1 MPDLPRGIAGTPPDG
16 EDDMTTF
23 ADPDSA
29 VVAGPKPPPTVMR
42 GPEHAEN
49 YRMKVGRYKERWYRD
64 PLPADDIAPAVT
76 DDDEAYPS
84 VSTVKGASGKDWSY
98 VSLKRIAHS
107 DDLSD
112 IAAKGYYERYERFK
126 VINQLSLS
134 EAMRRGTNVHTWAEC
149 IAYGIPQYLDPKGEG
164 GTYFPT
170 VDKLFADLQPKLVAA
185 EFVCIDR
192 ELGGVGYG
200 GTSDGIFE
208 IDGKLYMVDWKSRG
222 ADSDHACYPEEAA
235 QIGAYVGCQ
244 YVIVADDDPSN
255 PHGAK
260 RMQMPQLDG
269 GLIVS
274 IKPDSYE
281 VYPVD
286 LDEALRHWW
295 AMHAWWVARRS
306 EGRALGPK
314 WAPRRAVLMEQLEAS
329 IDHVRREKLY
339 ARHDTLSAKQRAEFA
354 ERAVSIDTANLDAVE
369 QLLDDIESPPRLVDL
384 SLRRQ
389 AADRA
394 RDADRRLSLEGGEP
408 DPDDIRY
415 FEVAWELA
423 LTVDAKRWLARI
435 VQEAIDGKVDFR
447 FSVFPSQRRADI
459 YCALTQWG
467 LDVFGIHDDDDF
479 RTALV
484 TIATSPVSPA
494 DSLGYIVGSL
504 TATEAADLRQFVN
517 QIVGEVPSKPSES

>member
-1 MPDLPRGIAGTPPDG
+1 
-16 EDDMTTF
+16 MTTF

-64 PLPADDIAPAVT
+64 PLPSDDIAPAVA
-76 DDDEAYPS
+76 DDEVYPS
-84 VSTVKGASGKDWSY
+84 VSTAKGASGKDWSY
-98 VSLKRIAHS
+98 VTLKRIAHS
-107 DDLSD
+107 YDLAD
-112 IAAKGYYERYERFK
+112 IAAKGFYERYERFK
-126 VINQLSLS
+126 VINQLALT

-149 IAYGIPQYLDPKGEG
+149 IAYGVPQYLRPDGDG
-164 GTYFPT
+164 GAYFPI

-185 EFVCIDR
+185 EFVCIHR
-192 ELGGVGYG
+192 TLNGLGYG

-222 ADSDHACYPEEAA
+222 EDSDHACYPEEAG
-235 QIGAYVGCQ
+235 QIGAYVGAE

-260 RMQMPQLDG
+260 RMRMPQLDG

-286 LDEALRHWW
+286 LDKAIDHWQS
-295 AMHAWWVARRS
+295 MHAWWVARRS
-306 EGRALGPK
+306 EGGALGPK
-314 WAPRRAVLMEQLEAS
+314 WAPRRAVLTEQLAAS
-329 IDHVRREKLY
+329 IDHVHREKLY
-339 ARHDTLSAKQRAEFA
+339 ARHDKLTTKQKAEFA
-354 ERAVSIDTANLDAVE
+354 ERAASINTADLYAVE
-369 QLLDDIESPPRLVDL
+369 QLLNDIENPPRLVDL
-384 SLRRQ
+384 SQRRQ

-394 RDADRRLSLEGGEP
+394 READRRLSLEGGEP

-423 LTVDAKRWLARI
+423 MTVDAKRWLTRI
-435 VQEAIDGKVDFR
+435 VQEAIKADVDFR
-447 FSVFPSQRRADI
+447 FSKFPSKRRADI

-467 LDVFGIHDDDDF
+467 LDVFGVHDDDDF
-479 RTALV
+479 LGALV
-484 TIATSPVSPA
+484 TIRSSPVSPT
-494 DSLGYIVGSL
+494 DSLGFIVGSL
-504 TATEAADLRQFVN
+504 TASEAADFRQLVN
-517 QIVGEVPSKPSES
+517 TIVGEVPSNPTPSES